1 VQVQDFPSL
10 FFYILIYGAP
20 VTLQLTAYG
29 IIGGIVIGLA
39 LAFTRVYGGR
49 ELGWIASGY
58 ESVLRGIPLPVLM
71 MIFGFGIP
79 GLFFFVQPT
88 QRVLAAVILSLALR
102 SAAFQSQLLRGAIL
116 SVDPGQLLAAR
127 ALGMNRLKAFRH
139 VVLPQALRIAVPSW
153 SNEYAVVIKDT
164 SYAYA
169 MGITEMTREAYF
181 LGVNNP
187 GLMFAIMVALALVY
201 LIFTYPV
208 TRILGEGQA
217 KKLKALGLGGGQT

>member
-1 VQVQDFPSL
+1 VQVPDFPSL

-20 VTLQLTAYG
+20 VTLQLTGYG
-29 IIGGIVIGLA
+29 IIWGFVIGLA

-49 ELGWIASGY
+49 ELGWIASSY
-58 ESVLRGIPLPVLM
+58 ENVLRGIPLPVLM

-79 GLFFFVQPT
+79 GMSL
-88 QRVLAAVILSLALR
+88 LAAVILSLALR

-116 SVDPGQLLAAR
+116 SVDPGQQLAAR
-127 ALGMNRLKAFRH
+127 ALGMNRLQAFRH

-153 SNEYAVVIKDT
+153 SNEYAVLIKDT

-169 MGITEMTREAYF
+169 MGITEMTREAMY
-181 LGVNNP
+181 LGVNDP
-187 GLMFAIMVALALVY
+187 ALLFPIMVVLALIY
-201 LIFTYPV
+201 FIFTYPV
-208 TRILGEGQA
+208 TKILGERQA

>member
-1 VQVQDFPSL
+1 VPDFPSI

-29 IIGGIVIGLA
+29 IIWGFVIGLA

-49 ELGWIASGY
+49 ELGWIASSY
-58 ESVLRGIPLPVLM
+58 ENVLRGIPLPVLM

-79 GLFFFVQPT
+79 GMSL
-88 QRVLAAVILSLALR
+88 LAAVILSLALR

-116 SVDPGQLLAAR
+116 SVDPGQQLAAR
-127 ALGMNRLKAFRH
+127 ALGMNRLQAFRH

-153 SNEYAVVIKDT
+153 SNEYAVLIKDT

-169 MGITEMTREAYF
+169 MGITEMTRQAMY

-187 GLMFAIMVALALVY
+187 ALLFPIMVVLALIY
-201 LIFTYPV
+201 FIFTYPV
-208 TRILGEGQA
+208 TKILGERQA

>member
-1 VQVQDFPSL
+1 VPDFPSI

-29 IIGGIVIGLA
+29 IIWGFVIGLA

-49 ELGWIASGY
+49 ELGWIASSY
-58 ESVLRGIPLPVLM
+58 ENVLRGIPLPVLM
-71 MIFGFGIP
+71 MIFGFGVP
-79 GLFFFVQPT
+79 GLFFLIEPT
-88 QRVLAAVILSLALR
+88 QRLLAAVILSLALR

-127 ALGMNRLKAFRH
+127 ALGMNRLRAFRH

-169 MGITEMTREAYF
+169 MGVTEMTRQAYF
-181 LGVNNP
+181 LGVNDP
-187 GLMFAIMVALALVY
+187 ALMFPIMVVLALIY
-201 LIFTYPV
+201 FIFTYPV
-208 TRILGEGQA
+208 TKILGEQQA
-217 KKLKALGLGGGQT
+217 KRLKALGLGGGQT

>member
-1 VQVQDFPSL
+1 VQVPDFPSI

-29 IIGGIVIGLA
+29 IIWGFVIGLA

-49 ELGWIASGY
+49 ELGWIASSY
-58 ESVLRGIPLPVLM
+58 ENVLRGIPLPVLM

-79 GLFFFVQPT
+79 GMSL
-88 QRVLAAVILSLALR
+88 LAAVILSLALR

-116 SVDPGQLLAAR
+116 SVDPGQQLAAR
-127 ALGMNRLKAFRH
+127 ALGMNRLQAFRH

-153 SNEYAVVIKDT
+153 SNEYAVLIKDT

-169 MGITEMTREAYF
+169 MGITEMTRQAMY

-187 GLMFAIMVALALVY
+187 ALLFPIMVVLALIY
-201 LIFTYPV
+201 FIFTYPV
-208 TRILGEGQA
+208 TKILGERQA

>member
-1 VQVQDFPSL
+1 VQVPDFPSL

-29 IIGGIVIGLA
+29 IIWGFVIGLA
-39 LAFTRVYGGR
+39 LAFTRVYGSR
-49 ELGWIASGY
+49 ELGWIASSY
-58 ESVLRGIPLPVLM
+58 ENVLRGIPLPVLM

-79 GLFFFVQPT
+79 GMSL
-88 QRVLAAVILSLALR
+88 LAAVILSLALR

-116 SVDPGQLLAAR
+116 SVDPGQQLAAR
-127 ALGMNRLKAFRH
+127 ALGMNRLQAFRH

-153 SNEYAVVIKDT
+153 SNEYAVLIKDT

-169 MGITEMTREAYF
+169 MGITEMTRQAMY

-187 GLMFAIMVALALVY
+187 ALLFPIMVVLALIY
-201 LIFTYPV
+201 FIFTYPV
-208 TRILGEGQA
+208 TKILGERQA

>member
-1 VQVQDFPSL
+1 VPDFPSL

-29 IIGGIVIGLA
+29 IIWGFVIGLA
-39 LAFTRVYGGR
+39 LAFTRVYGSR
-49 ELGWIASGY
+49 ELGWIASSY
-58 ESVLRGIPLPVLM
+58 ENVLRGIPLPVLM

-79 GLFFFVQPT
+79 GMSL
-88 QRVLAAVILSLALR
+88 LAAVILSLALR

-116 SVDPGQLLAAR
+116 SVDPGQQLAAR
-127 ALGMNRLKAFRH
+127 ALGMNRLQAFRH

-153 SNEYAVVIKDT
+153 SNEYAVLIKDT

-169 MGITEMTREAYF
+169 MGITEMTRQAMY

-187 GLMFAIMVALALVY
+187 ALLFPIMVVLALIY
-201 LIFTYPV
+201 FIFTYPV
-208 TRILGEGQA
+208 TKILGERQA

>member
-1 VQVQDFPSL
+1 MQVPDFPSL

-29 IIGGIVIGLA
+29 IIWGFVIGLA
-39 LAFTRVYGGR
+39 LAFTRVYGSR
-49 ELGWIASGY
+49 ELGWIASSY
-58 ESVLRGIPLPVLM
+58 ENVLRGIPLPVLM

-79 GLFFFVQPT
+79 GMSL
-88 QRVLAAVILSLALR
+88 LAAVILSLALR

-116 SVDPGQLLAAR
+116 SVDPGQQLAAR
-127 ALGMNRLKAFRH
+127 ALGMNRLQAFRH

-153 SNEYAVVIKDT
+153 SNEYAVLIKDT

-169 MGITEMTREAYF
+169 MGITEMTRQAMY

-187 GLMFAIMVALALVY
+187 ALLFPIMVVLALIY
-201 LIFTYPV
+201 FIFTYPV
-208 TRILGEGQA
+208 TKILGERQA